1 MKADRRRLLVR
12 FAIELLIYGALVSI
26 YLLVVM
32 RTLGDFLAELSDT
45 HRVLYAIVG
54 LALIV
59 AQGLVLELITTFLLE
74 RLGLE

>member
-1 MKADRRRLLVR
+1 MKADRRRLLIR
-12 FAIELLIYGALVSI
+12 FGIELLIYAVLVSI

-32 RTLGDFLAELSDT
+32 RTLGDFLAELSNA
-45 HRVLYAIVG
+45 HRVLYAVVG
-54 LALIV
+54 LGLIV